1 MLLRAKEMDQELAR
15 LAASA
20 SRAGASTALPDLQA
34 VILLAGAVRT
44 SVFRRSID
52 RFILDLPIEP
62 TLSIFDGWQIQ
73 LTHLARFLGRS
84 ELAVRVMVDSAAPE
98 P

>member
-44 SVFRRSID
+44 SVFR
-52 RFILDLPIEP
+52 LLPS
-62 TLSIFDGWQIQ
+62 T
-73 LTHLARFLGRS
+73 
-84 ELAVRVMVDSAAPE
+84 
-98 P
+98 